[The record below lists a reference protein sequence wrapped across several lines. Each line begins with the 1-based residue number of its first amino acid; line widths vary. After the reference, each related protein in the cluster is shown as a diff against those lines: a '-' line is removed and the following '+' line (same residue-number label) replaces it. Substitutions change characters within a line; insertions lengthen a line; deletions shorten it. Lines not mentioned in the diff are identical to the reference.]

1 MNRAAS
7 SRPGKD
13 DLERIKAMT
22 LPELDLVLDWAAAE
36 GWNPGH
42 ADAAA
47 FHAADPDGFL
57 LKTVNGQP
65 AAAIS
70 VVNHSPDFA
79 FLGLY
84 IAAPEFRGQGHGW
97 DVWQAGLA
105 HAGDRTVGLDG
116 VPEQQANYARSGFAP
131 AGRTIR
137 YLGRMTSGKTEN
149 TRSLSAGD
157 VPLLLRQDGTAHGIS
172 RPRFIEPWL
181 RGTDSRRTAVV
192 EEADHL
198 AFATVRQCRT
208 GLKIGPLAANTDH
221 AARALL
227 ASLSDGKDILVDV
240 PETSPD
246 LIGILEREGF
256 SPVFETAR
264 MYLGP
269 PPLSAPPRHH
279 AVATLELG

>member
-1 MNRAAS
+1 MEKIA
-7 SRPGKD
+7 
-13 DLERIKAMT
+13 AMT
-22 LPELDLVLDWAAAE
+22 LEELELVLDWAAAE
-36 GWNPGH
+36 GWNPGL

-47 FHAADPDGFL
+47 FHAADPEGFL

-105 HAGDRTVGLDG
+105 RAGNRTIGLDG
-116 VPEQQANYARSGFAP
+116 VPAQQANYARSGFAP
-131 AGRTIR
+131 SGRTIR
-137 YLGRMTSGKTEN
+137 YSGRMPSEAPEKLRG
-149 TRSLSAGD
+149 LSERD
-157 VPLLLRQDGTAHGIS
+157 LPTLLRQDARTHGVS
-172 RPRFIEPWL
+172 RARFLEPWL
-181 RGTDSRRTAVV
+181 RGTECRRTAVV

-198 AFATVRQCRT
+198 AFATVRRCRA
-208 GLKIGPLAANTDH
+208 GLKIGPLVAKTDD

-227 ASLSDGKDILVDV
+227 GGLSDGTDVLVDV
-240 PETSPD
+240 PETSTQLVD
-246 LIGILEREGF
+246 LLEQAGF

-269 PPLSAPPRHH
+269 PPPSVPPRLH